1 MVSRC
6 FFPKIYV
13 DIKNFLNITLP
24 YYNIIGSL
32 YCLKVNVGR
41 YEKNQTFSKLGFSID
56 LIYFYTQCLK
66 SEQKQE
72 GHHKT
77 EKTHG
82 FGKGESQNGVG
93 EELLFEGWVTGI
105 ADDEGAEDGSNTC
118 S

>member
-1 MVSRC
+1 MKKSE
-6 FFPKIYV
+6 
-13 DIKNFLNITLP
+13 T
-24 YYNIIGSL
+24 
-32 YCLKVNVGR
+32 
-41 YEKNQTFSKLGFSID
+41 SKLGFSID

-93 EELLFEGWVTGI
+93 EKLLFEGGVASIT
-105 ADDEGAEDGSNTC
+105 DDQASEN
-118 S
+118 